1 VGKLM
6 HRRNFIQLGA
16 GAAAATVALAHPAIK
31 PYDGYQAFL
40 DSIGHKVHKLVL
52 STGRPMESVMIEGRL
67 DSLNLVDYYRLVRI
81 HLDGGAEHRWFEK
94 VTYL

>member
-1 VGKLM
+1 M
-6 HRRNFIQLGA
+6 HRRNFIQLGV
-16 GAAAATVALAHPAIK
+16 GAAAATALIDLVPVPK

>member
-1 VGKLM
+1 M
-6 HRRNFIQLGA
+6 HRRNFIKLGVVAA
-16 GAAAATVALAHPAIK
+16 GATALIGFAAIPG
-31 PYDGYQAFL
+31 PRDNYQAFL
-40 DSIGHKVHKLVL
+40 DSIGRKVHEITVREGKPLRHIV
-52 STGRPMESVMIEGRL
+52 IEGRL

>member
-1 VGKLM
+1 M
-6 HRRNFIQLGA
+6 HRRNFIKLGV
-16 GAAAATVALAHPAIK
+16 GAAAATALIDLVAVPK
-31 PYDGYQAFL
+31 PYDGYQVFL